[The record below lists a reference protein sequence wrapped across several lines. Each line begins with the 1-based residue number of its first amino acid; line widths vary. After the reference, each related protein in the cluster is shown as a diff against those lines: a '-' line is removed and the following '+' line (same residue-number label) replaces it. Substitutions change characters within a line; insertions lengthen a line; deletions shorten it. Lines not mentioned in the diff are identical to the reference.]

1 MKKGLVVFL
10 KIMVL
15 VLLTTWVIIV
25 CYDFFRV
32 KKEKNPRFCIYE
44 TVHKY
49 DDGTTYECVGLGY
62 KVYKYRRYALTATEF
77 GPIFISERQNAEG
90 INMK

>member
-1 MKKGLVVFL
+1 MKNGLKTFL

-15 VLLTTWVIIV
+15 ILLATWVVIV

-32 KKEKNPRFCIYE
+32 KDEKKPKFCVYE

-49 DDGTTYECVGLGY
+49 DDGQTYECVGLGY
-62 KVYKYRRYALTATEF
+62 KVFKYKRTALTATEF

-90 INMK
+90 ITAK